1 MACSQTGT
9 DFDPFLPRDLF
20 TEDSITT
27 KLSSTLTLDT
37 KLSGSHSLD
46 IIAETLQD
54 SDLAPG
60 NASSIPSND
69 PSFPLEEVVKR
80 RGELLRKYTEKW
92 TIDVND
98 KALLNSKIEEL
109 ITIGALIY
117 GVAGLQDG
125 ASEFNADFFTYV
137 SIDVFVHELY
147 VTCF

>member
-1 MACSQTGT
+1 MHSNLTPLECLQKVRAKVCSCCLPLLSVYEGLAMACSQTGT

-37 KLSGSHSLD
+37 ELSGSHTLD

-69 PSFPLEEVVKR
+69 LSFPLE
-80 RGELLRKYTEKW
+80 
-92 TIDVND
+92 
-98 KALLNSKIEEL
+98 
-109 ITIGALIY
+109 
-117 GVAGLQDG
+117 
-125 ASEFNADFFTYV
+125 
-137 SIDVFVHELY
+137 
-147 VTCF
+147 